1 MDFDTTL
8 GCLLAAGALALSTV
22 LVLWSRRAIERIARR
37 GFRSARE
44 IEEEL
49 NGGG

>member
-1 MDFDTTL
+1 MNFDATL
-8 GCLLAAGALALSTV
+8 GCLLAAGALVLSTL
-22 LVLWSRRAIERIARR
+22 LVVWSRRAIERIARR

>member
-1 MDFDTTL
+1 MDFNATL
-8 GCLLAAGALALSTV
+8 GCLLAAGALALSTI
-22 LVLWSRRAIERIARR
+22 LVVWSRRAIERIAQR